1 MVILVIG
8 LQDCFFGV
16 MDGSAG
22 DVASQLIGQGAEP
35 DISIP
40 IYGVFFLKLQTGE
53 HCRELAD
60 DIRQYTEV
68 RKLCRYCGAVCVKI
82 NVGDIDLL
90 TLLGAM
96 CVFTP
101 RTGMHVFA
109 RLGGPAI
116 DALQDGDIQM
126 LVEAAGIPIPEGVF
140 NMQEI
145 AVQALQTLFDMLISL
160 MQENLQQSNIALH
173 TWDEFHE
180 YYMEVLQSGE
190 MKEMA
195 KMRAMLGLPE
205 F

>member
-1 MVILVIG
+1 
-8 LQDCFFGV
+8 
-16 MDGSAG
+16 MDGSAN

-40 IYGVFFLKLQTGE
+40 IYGVFFLRLQTGE

-60 DIRQYTEV
+60 SIQSYTEI
-68 RKLCRYCGAVCVKI
+68 RKMCRYCGAVCMKV
-82 NVGDIDLL
+82 NVGDVDLL

-96 CVFTP
+96 CIFTP

-116 DALQDGDIQM
+116 DALSDGDIQV
-126 LVEAAGIPIPEGVF
+126 LVEAAGLPIPEGVF
-140 NMQEI
+140 DMQQL
-145 AVQALQTLFDMLISL
+145 AVQALQTLFDMLVNL
-160 MQENLQQSNIALH
+160 LQENLQQNNIALH
-173 TWDEFHE
+173 TREEFHD

-190 MKEMA
+190 MEEMA